1 MRTNSEELG
10 QHVPEGSAVLNPA
23 QITEVLA
30 EPGSY
35 QLWVTI
41 GSEQTHRIDLT
52 FLLTVEMYRTLRLR
66 TLFARVQVSAEGH
79 QLLWPGG
86 ARLDIPSILQAGPLP
101 VQTIAIV
108 PAQQR
113 YRPLLP
119 YLLHGQPHTY
129 LRPMPIESAVVQRLL
144 QLRPGELDQIL
155 HRTPAPTEVLLA
167 RLYDLGVFLT
177 GHFAPQHLTALM
189 RQPWRYGEQRCPG
202 EPLLHTMLGCLQ
214 WGRPDLIERP
224 CMLIATGE

>member
-1 MRTNSEELG
+1 MQPDNASSPQFRPD
-10 QHVPEGSAVLNPA
+10 VPKPEP
-23 QITEVLA
+23 ITEVLV
-30 EPGSY
+30 EPGSH
-35 QLWVTI
+35 QLWVTL
-41 GSEQTHRIDLT
+41 GGEQTHRIDLT
-52 FLLTVEMYRTLRLR
+52 PLLAIEKYRTLRLR
-66 TLFARVQVSAEGH
+66 TLFARVQVSSDGYR
-79 QLLWPGG
+79 LLWPGG
-86 ARLDIPSILQAGPLP
+86 ARLDIPSILRAGPLP
-101 VQTIAIV
+101 VRTLAVV

-129 LRPMPIESAVVQRLL
+129 LRPLPIELAVVQRLL
-144 QLRPGELDQIL
+144 QLRPGELDQML
-155 HRTPAPTEVLLA
+155 RHTLAPADVLLA

-177 GHFAPQHLTALM
+177 GHFAPQHLSALM
-189 RQPWRYGEQRCPG
+189 RQPWRYGEQQCPG